1 MADPIKKDNSID
13 DPFDSRNF
21 NYLFDE
27 LYTPLCQF
35 CMRLVNDADI
45 AEDIVQEQFVYL
57 WENWQRLATIF
68 SIKAYLFKAVK
79 NKSLNYLKKQFSKKS
94 IIPLQESVEI
104 PQDRMQPSD
113 SNLLENEELEKLLE
127 KAIESLPLRCRTIFN
142 MKRFAEMSNK
152 EIAVCL
158 NISIKTVEAQMTIA
172 IRKLIAFMSINWCL
186 FVFLLIDTTL
196 KIA

>member
-1 MADPIKKDNSID
+1 MVDPIKKVNSID
-13 DPFDSRNF
+13 DPFDNRNF
-21 NYLFDE
+21 NCLFDE

-35 CMRLVNDADI
+35 CMRLVNDANI

-68 SIKAYLFKAVK
+68 SIKSYLYKAVK
-79 NKSLNYLKKQFSKKS
+79 NRSINHLKKQFSENRF
-94 IIPLQESVEI
+94 LQFHEVIDISQERT
-104 PQDRMQPSD
+104 QASAND
-113 SNLLENEELEKLLE
+113 LLENEELEKLLE

-152 EIAVCL
+152 EIAESL
-158 NISIKTVEAQMTIA
+158 DISIKTVEAQMTIA
-172 IRKLIAFMSINWCL
+172 IKKLIAFMSINWCL
-186 FVFLLIDTTL
+186 LVFLLIDTSL

>member
-1 MADPIKKDNSID
+1 MAEPLNIKSFSP
-13 DPFDSRNF
+13 DPFDNRNF
-21 NYLFDE
+21 NCLFDE

-35 CMRLVNDADI
+35 CMRFVNDADV

-57 WENWQRLATIF
+57 CENWQRLVTIS
-68 SIKAYLFKAVK
+68 SIKAYLFKSVK
-79 NKSLNYLKKQFSKKS
+79 NKSLNYLKKQFSKKR

-104 PQDRMQPSD
+104 PQDRMQPSASD
-113 SNLLENEELEKLLE
+113 LLENEELEKLLE

-152 EIAVCL
+152 EIAVSL

-172 IRKLIAFMSINWCL
+172 IRRLIAFMSINWCL
-186 FVFLLIDTTL
+186 LVFLLIDSTL